1 MSGVTQPDFDLVGT
15 GWIRIL
21 PEPAYRAVTSLQALR
36 RRPVR
41 GDLDALVAAGHVLI
55 AGDGLDVPFN
65 PVGRLERADDDA
77 QWTHRWERFGAYAA
91 RLGRPM
97 DTPRDAIEL
106 LRAVNVVE
114 RIGVGGDVFWRSVA
128 PVPLAEDVLPLSAE
142 ERTREARVRWMLAF
156 EAAERRVSVWLAEQP
171 GGALTYTSLARLAAR
186 LSLDVEDVRYGL
198 AHAIEH
204 HGTVACVPAPEAAT
218 PTEPLAIAF
227 AAPVSYGLATMK
239 KIATRTSAIVA
250 KPPTA
255 TRRKRSSYSADS
267 SPPPSRSRRAS

>member
-1 MSGVTQPDFDLVGT
+1 MPGSTQPDFDLVGT

-36 RRPVR
+36 REPVL
-41 GDLDALVAAGHVLI
+41 GDLDALLDGGHLWI
-55 AGDGLDVPFN
+55 AGDGLDVPFE
-65 PVGRLERADDDA
+65 PAGRLERADDDA
-77 QWTHRWERFGAYAA
+77 QWVRRWERFGEYAGQLA
-91 RLGRPM
+91 LPM

-106 LRAVNVVE
+106 LRVAGVVE
-114 RIGVGGDVFWRSVA
+114 RVERSGAVCWRSVA
-128 PVPLAEDVLPLSAE
+128 PVPLAEDVLALSAE
-142 ERTREARVRWMLAF
+142 ERAREARVRWLLAF
-156 EAAERRVSVWLAEQP
+156 EAAERRVSAWLAEQP
-171 GGALTYTSLARLAAR
+171 GGSLTYTSLARLGAR
-186 LSLDVEDVRYGL
+186 LALDVEDVRYGL

-218 PTEPLAIAF
+218 PSEPLAIAF
-227 AAPVSYGLATMK
+227 ARPAPYGLATMK

-255 TRRKRSSYSADS
+255 TRRKRSSYSTDN